1 MSPKTQGQSH
11 LPHSMKH
18 FQYFHK
24 QSRKGVALELHR
36 ENLIQRLAMRK
47 EYSRQ
52 REGADLKIWRGG
64 DVLGSVPEAQHGV
77 RKGTAPC

>member
-1 MSPKTQGQSH
+1 M
-11 LPHSMKH
+11 
-18 FQYFHK
+18 
-24 QSRKGVALELHR
+24 ALELHL

-64 DVLGSVPEAQHGV
+64 DVLGSVPEA
-77 RKGTAPC
+77 